1 MRWQGRVVV
10 SALAIGGVLAVLTLG
25 SPAGT
30 PLLYEPAP
38 VPVSAGPEVALAESS
53 PDAITLDLLPPGGR
67 PGDAEVELLD
77 LGGKLLAKATVAQV
91 GKPFQAK
98 LTARVNTADPA
109 NYYVRYRFNAAE
121 GFRQRSLHFL
131 SELLETCVLGQREF
145 LAGTSPVVRIMVR
158 DRAAGVPVAGAK
170 VLVLLLKGDKEICAT
185 EARTDARGEVA
196 ARLQLPAAEFSA
208 ARLKVT
214 VQSRTARDTV
224 EETVSVKSA
233 VRTLLT
239 TDKPLYQ
246 PGQTIHLRA
255 WPCSGPA

>member
-67 PGDAEVELLD
+67 PGEAEVELLD
-77 LGGKLLAKATVAQV
+77 LGGKLLAKVTVAQV

-109 NYYVRYRFNAAE
+109 NYYVRYRFNAGEA
-121 GFRQRSLHFL
+121 FRQRSLHFL
-131 SELLETCVLGQREF
+131 SELLETRVLGQREF

-170 VLVLLLKGDKEICAT
+170 VRVVL
-185 EARTDARGEVA
+185 ARARRRFVRPRPGPTPA
-196 ARLQLPAAEFSA
+196 ARWRHGSSCRPGSLPG
-208 ARLKVT
+208 RG
-214 VQSRTARDTV
+214 SR
-224 EETVSVKSA
+224 
-233 VRTLLT
+233 
-239 TDKPLYQ
+239 
-246 PGQTIHLRA
+246 
-255 WPCSGPA
+255 